1 LAKILDTLNSYPLT
15 ARLVIAAESRP
26 LGQKLLRY
34 LQENEKEAIRFIKFA
49 LVGTLG
55 AFIDFAVL
63 NLLILGVGLPKFW
76 ANACSFSVAVL
87 SNFTWN
93 RLWTFPESRERPL
106 RTQLPQFALVNLAGL
121 FINQVVFL
129 SLDHFL
135 FGPIF
140 GRLGYNLAK
149 AVATLIVLFW
159 NYGINRI
166 WTYKGL

>member
-1 LAKILDTLNSYPLT
+1 MASILDTLNNHPLT
-15 ARLVIAAESRP
+15 ARLLGAAEALP
-26 LGQKLLRY
+26 LGRKLLQYFR
-34 LQENEKEAIRFIKFA
+34 ENEREVVRFLKFS

-55 AFIDFAVL
+55 AVIDFGVL

-76 ANACSFSVAVL
+76 ANTCSFTTAVL

-93 RLWTFPESRERPL
+93 RLWTFPESRERSL
-106 RTQLPQFALVNLAGL
+106 KTQLPQFALVNVAGL
-121 FINQVVFL
+121 AINQFVFL

-135 FGPIF
+135 FGPLL